1 MPINTNTNGCVHVH
15 MAWTQE
21 FWFSSYAV
29 QEHHINFRGENNFYL
44 FRKVTV
50 PVYTIDIAVLS
61 ETYFFVQFSNHLCW
75 TLKPCKCLL
84 KIILIIILLYV
95 MVIIRTKW
103 EHGKT
108 VYE

>member
-21 FWFSSYAV
+21 FWVSSYAV

-61 ETYFFVQFSNHLCW
+61 ETYFFV
-75 TLKPCKCLL
+75 
-84 KIILIIILLYV
+84 
-95 MVIIRTKW
+95 
-103 EHGKT
+103 
-108 VYE
+108 